1 MNQPFTRIQ
10 RRVVFACTLAYVVAY
25 CNRFN
30 LSAALEQLGAALS
43 ITPAQAG
50 LIQTC
55 FAVTYAAGQLVNG
68 MVVDRV
74 KPVRH
79 MVTGVCIACA
89 CNILMGTVAVY
100 PAMLALSLINGAGQS
115 MLWTPI
121 VRLLARFFPE
131 ERQRRRANMIF
142 SFAVVIGHLA
152 AWAASGVLASAVGW
166 RLSFLVPGA
175 LGLPCLA
182 VICALV
188 KDSGESSSARA
199 AAAPASWRA
208 AWPIF
213 ARTGLLPVFL
223 ASILYGF
230 VRDCI
235 VTWVPTLL
243 SAEGGGSA
251 LSSTALSLI
260 IPLLNAAGIALG
272 YVLRERENQSNRRV
286 TALMMACAGL
296 CCVPLLLVRGALPMA
311 LLMGASCACMY
322 GLNPILTALI
332 PLEYERAGCIA
343 LAAGLMDG
351 FIYVGSSL
359 AGVTGGAIYG
369 TLGARPMYLCW
380 ILAALAAAALFRFS
394 GWKRFTAPL
403 ETPDGLPR

>member
-1 MNQPFTRIQ
+1 MHQPFSRVQ
-10 RRVVFACTLAYVVAY
+10 RRVVFACTLAYMAAY

-30 LSAALEQLGAALS
+30 LSAALEQLGAALR

-50 LIQTC
+50 LLQTC

-89 CNILMGTVAVY
+89 CNMLMGIVAVY
-100 PAMLALSLINGAGQS
+100 PAMLVFSLLNGAAQS

-121 VRLLARFFPE
+121 VRLLARFFTE

-142 SFAVVIGHLA
+142 SFAVVFGHLA
-152 AWAASGVLASAVGW
+152 AWAVSGVLASAVGW

-175 LGLPCLA
+175 LGLPCVA
-182 VICALV
+182 VIRALV
-188 KDSGESSSARA
+188 KYSGESASVH

-213 ARTGLLPVFL
+213 ARTGLLLVFL

-296 CCVPLLLVRGALPMA
+296 CCVPLLLVGGALPMA
-311 LLMGASCACMY
+311 FLMGASCACMY

-332 PLEYERAGCIA
+332 PLEYERVGFIA

-359 AGVTGGAIYG
+359 AGVAGGALYG
-369 TLGARPMYLCW
+369 TLGARSMYLCW
-380 ILAALAAAALFRFS
+380 ILAALAAAALFRLS
-394 GWKRFTAPL
+394 GWKRFTASL
-403 ETPDGLPR
+403 DTPDGLPR

>member
-30 LSAALEQLGAALS
+30 LSAALEQLSAALQ

-50 LIQTC
+50 LLQTC
-55 FAVTYAAGQLVNG
+55 FAVTYAVGQLVNG

-89 CNILMGTVAVY
+89 CNMLMGIVAVY
-100 PAMLALSLINGAGQS
+100 PAMLVFSLLNGAAQS

-121 VRLLARFFPE
+121 VRLLARFFTE

-142 SFAVVIGHLA
+142 SFAVVFGHLA
-152 AWAASGVLASAVGW
+152 AWAVSGVLASAVGW

-175 LGLPCLA
+175 LGLPCVA
-182 VICALV
+182 VIRALV
-188 KDSGESSSARA
+188 KYSGESASVH

-213 ARTGLLPVFL
+213 ARTGLLLVFL

-286 TALMMACAGL
+286 TALMMAYAGL
-296 CCVPLLLVRGALPMA
+296 CSVPLLLVGGALPMA

-332 PLEYERAGCIA
+332 PLEYERVGCIA

-359 AGVTGGAIYG
+359 AGVAGGALYG
-369 TLGARPMYLCW
+369 TLGARSMYLCW
-380 ILAALAAAALFRFS
+380 ILAALAAAALFRLS
-394 GWKRFTAPL
+394 GWKHFTAPL
-403 ETPDGLPR
+403 DTPDGLPR